1 MCSIAEF
8 TDSYDTPM
16 ICEVRQ
22 RVIVVSYS
30 SSERSMSMSLLFESS
45 SAIVT
50 SAQYRESAGGGGGN
64 GGGEGG
70 NGGGAEGGGGG
81 WYSMCDCSEENAP
94 GNLQGGTSVF
104 GAPDIISSQRAL
116 LSAVKVLP
124 RREVATSDGMGIIPL

>member
-1 MCSIAEF
+1 MCSIVEF

-22 RVIVVSYS
+22 HVVIVVSYS
-30 SSERSMSMSLLFESS
+30 SSERSMSLLFESS

-50 SAQYRESAGGGGGN
+50 SSQYRESAGGGGGN

-104 GAPDIISSQRAL
+104 GAPDMISSQRAL

-124 RREVATSDGMGIIPL
+124 GQEVATSDGMGIIPL

>member
-22 RVIVVSYS
+22 HVIVVSYS
-30 SSERSMSMSLLFESS
+30 SSEKSMSMSVLFESS
-45 SAIVT
+45 SATVT
-50 SAQYRESAGGGGGN
+50 SAQYRESAGDGGN

-81 WYSMCDCSEENAP
+81 WYSMCDCSKENAP
-94 GNLQGGTSVF
+94 GNLQGGTSAF
-104 GAPDIISSQRAL
+104 GAPDMIPSQRAL
-116 LSAVKVLP
+116 LSAVKVLLG
-124 RREVATSDGMGIIPL
+124 REVATSDGMDVIPL